1 MMQRPCAVCSTA
13 PYLSQQQPHSIR
25 VVLQQQAFA
34 HKVLLHCLPCA
45 PLTGVLLPAAA
56 TAIHR
61 CCCCRRL
68 LLLVLPSPLPAAAV
82 GALVLGSGHVP
93 EVQRV
98 INDLDDFT
106 AANMLPG
113 DPDLTALIPGYET
126 YDATVLEF
134 DVVPA
139 KSGELVFQYIFAS
152 EGGCAGT
159 HASAHIDVYV
169 STQSSSWTEKQ
180 MLFPG

>member
-1 MMQRPCAVCSTA
+1 M
-13 PYLSQQQPHSIR
+13 
-25 VVLQQQAFA
+25 LQQ
-34 HKVLLHCLPCA
+34 LTLP
-45 PLTGVLLPAAA
+45 PAA
-56 TAIHR
+56 
-61 CCCCRRL
+61 
-68 LLLVLPSPLPAAAV
+68 VLPPAATV

-113 DPDLTALIPGYET
+113 DADLTALIPGYET

-152 EGGCAGT
+152 EGGDSVGT
-159 HASAHIDVYV
+159 HAHKHHTAARHRR
-169 STQSSSWTEKQ
+169 TA
-180 MLFPG
+180 FPHWQACACARLLSGM